1 MPHITGHTELVG
13 LMAYP
18 IRHSGSP
25 ETHNLVYDING
36 DDVVQLAFEVDE
48 KALSAAVE
56 SIRALRMLGSN
67 ISMPNKQA
75 VLPYL
80 DELDASAELAQAVNT
95 VVNLRGEDGRVTGR
109 LRGYN
114 TDGMGYWKSLAEEGI
129 GVEEK
134 RLVLIG
140 CGGAASAI
148 AAAGASEGLL
158 SVDFFNIDDSF
169 FEAGKALAARIEEAT
184 NCRAEVHRLDD
195 RELLHEK
202 LGEADILCDA
212 TGAGMHPLEDLCN
225 IPDASFLHEGLV
237 VTDTVYVPSE
247 TPLLRMAREAGLK
260 RVYNGAGMMLYQ
272 ALTAIKLYTGKET
285 DAALMRKHFGW

>member
-25 ETHNLVYDING
+25 ATHNLAYDHNG
-36 DDVVQLAFEVDE
+36 DDVVQIAFEVDE
-48 KALSAAVE
+48 KALPAAVE

-95 VVNLRGEDGRVTGR
+95 VVNLRGEDGTVTGR

-114 TDGMGYWKSLAEEGI
+114 TDGMGYWKALAEEGI
-129 GVEEK
+129 SAQGK
-134 RLVLIG
+134 HLVLIG

-148 AAAGASEGLL
+148 AASGAAEGLA
-158 SVDFFNIDDSF
+158 SVDFFNIDDAF
-169 FEAGKALAARIEEAT
+169 FMAGKALAARIEGAT
-184 NCRAEVHRLDD
+184 SCRAAVHALGD
-195 RELLHEK
+195 RELLREK
-202 LGEADILCDA
+202 LPEADILCDA

-225 IPDASFLHEGLV
+225 IPDASYLHEGLV

-247 TPLLRMAREAGLK
+247 TPLLRLAREAGLS
-260 RVYNGAGMMLYQ
+260 RVYNGTGMMLYQ

-285 DAALMRKHFGW
+285 DAAYMREKLSL